1 MGNVPGRV
9 VGGHARPNRPAVP
22 HLAGRAAAL
31 REFGFRPHEAAW
43 LTLVCLH
50 SGVFTRTQFTQHH
63 RCSTKTTHAF
73 VHRLKGAGFAKE
85 HPMPGAG
92 TRLRYTHVHD
102 RRLYGALGI
111 EHVRHRRAA
120 GDVVLF
126 RRLLSFD
133 HVIRHPRLPWL
144 ATEEEKVAHFEAHG
158 VPRGML
164 SSRIYGGAAKRTRRY
179 FPLNLPIAADD
190 RSATFVYADP
200 GRETDTELRSWAA
213 SHRQLWVWLRA
224 LGTEVHVAGVARTLV
239 KQHALSRR
247 IAAWTNSP
255 AVRPLT
261 PEERETL
268 AAAYADLDIAIA
280 TGDPRPC
287 DRWGGFNPC
296 RRLVIGLRKRAG
308 LEGSGAVVAPR
319 IDHYSTHHAQHLGP
333 IGLA

>member
-1 MGNVPGRV
+1 MGI
-9 VGGHARPNRPAVP
+9 HRPAVP

-50 SGVFTRTQFTQHH
+50 SGFFTRTQFTEHH

-73 VHRLKGAGFAKE
+73 VHRLVDAGVARE
-85 HPMPGAG
+85 RPMPGAA
-92 TRLRYTHVHD
+92 TRLRYTHVYD
-102 RRLYGALGI
+102 RRLYRALGI
-111 EHVRHRRAA
+111 EYVRHRRTA

-144 ATEEEKVAHFEAHG
+144 ATEAEKVAHFEA
-158 VPRGML
+158 RGIRRVL
-164 SSRIYGGAAKRTRRY
+164 LPSRVFGGAAQRTRRY
-179 FPLNLPIAADD
+179 FALNLPIAADD

-200 GRETDTELRSWAA
+200 GRETDTELRSWAK
-213 SHRQLWVWLRA
+213 SHRHLWARLRA

-255 AVRPLT
+255 AGQPLT
-261 PEERETL
+261 PEEWETL
-268 AAAYADLDIAIA
+268 AAADADLDIAIA
-280 TGDPRPC
+280 TGDPRAC
-287 DRWGGFNPC
+287 ARWGGFNPC
-296 RRLVIGLRKRAG
+296 RRLVIGLRKRAD
-308 LEGSGAVVAPR
+308 LEDSGAAIAPR
-319 IDHYSTHHAQHLGP
+319 IDHYSMHRADHLGP

>member
-1 MGNVPGRV
+1 MTL
-9 VGGHARPNRPAVP
+9 NRPAVP

-73 VHRLKGAGFAKE
+73 VHRLKGAGVAKE

-111 EHVRHRRAA
+111 EHVRHRRNPKEN
-120 GDVVLF
+120 VVLF
-126 RRLLSFD
+126 RRLLCFD
-133 HVIRHPRLPWL
+133 HVFRHTRLPWL

-224 LGTEVHVAGVARTLV
+224 LGTEVRVAAVARTVV
-239 KQHALSRR
+239 KQHQLSRR
-247 IAAWTNSP
+247 IAAWTSARSN
-255 AVRPLT
+255 AQPLT
-261 PEERETL
+261 PGERETL
-268 AAAYADLDIAIA
+268 AAISVALRAADRAALAQ
-280 TGDPRPC
+280 
-287 DRWGGFNPC
+287 WGGFHAA
-296 RRLVIGLRKRAG
+296 RRILIPLRQRAD
-308 LEGSGAVVAPR
+308 LEVAGGTSGPA
-319 IDHYSTHHAQHLGP
+319 IDGYSTHHAQHLGP